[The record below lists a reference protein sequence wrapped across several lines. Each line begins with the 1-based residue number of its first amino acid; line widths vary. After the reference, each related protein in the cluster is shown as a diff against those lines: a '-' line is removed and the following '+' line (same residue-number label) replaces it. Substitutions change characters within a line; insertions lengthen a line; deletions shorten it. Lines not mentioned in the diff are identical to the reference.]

1 MKQSTLPLMVQNYAK
16 MFGVTVRIQGSTAYT
31 NGKTI
36 TIPRLDANKPN
47 VTRLALAYLA
57 HESAHIR
64 YTDFGILKKER
75 IKNDLFLFSLFNVLE
90 DSRIE
95 TLISKEYIGVYE
107 NLLLLNNY
115 FTDEWEA
122 FKKGLKS
129 IPLLNVVL
137 AYIQL
142 LAQGNFQKYKNKLED
157 SEVLY
162 EDLIKRISPATV
174 DNIKLLVEQ
183 SVTAFDSENI
193 YKSCLKIEN
202 LLMDYMN
209 ESNKQNSYN
218 YEQNFRNIFEESK
231 KAFNK
236 AKKKVSAEYLSEF
249 TKFRLACGDDDS
261 KVTPNR
267 NPAEIIQLQSNSK
280 SSSSRE
286 DLGAL
291 VDNRANRGS
300 DDFIKEVSISYG
312 LRNALRQK
320 VLAYVDFYNGFSEI
334 GRRIDPLKA
343 QRVCVGESNIF
354 KMVDQKR
361 DFSTDIA
368 ICVDVSASMLT
379 SAGLTSADGEEMSR
393 CESANRVALSLALA
407 LENIEGIDTSVTYF
421 PGSSSEYE
429 IALKFGEK
437 ASVMAPYF
445 DQKPRG
451 STPLAQCLWKVF
463 STFEDRESNR
473 KIVIVI
479 TDGMPDS
486 VSNTNKCF
494 EYAKE
499 QGIDIYGISI
509 CSEMILKLFD
519 KAVIV
524 NSHEELYKKSFYTV
538 NKLFEINKFDRRMLE
553 DVAQFKA

>member
-320 VLAYVDFYNGFSEI
+320 VLAYVDFYNGFSEV

-361 DFSTDIA
+361 DYSTDIA

-379 SAGLTSADGEEMSR
+379 SAGLTSAGGEEMSR
-393 CESANRVALSLALA
+393 CGSANRVALSLALA

-553 DVAQFKA
+553 DVA

>member
-320 VLAYVDFYNGFSEI
+320 VLAYVDFYNGFSEV

-361 DFSTDIA
+361 DYSTDIA
-368 ICVDVSASMLT
+368 ICVDVSSSMLT
-379 SAGLTSADGEEMSR
+379 SAGLTSAGGEEMSR
-393 CESANRVALSLALA
+393 CGSANRVALSLALA

-553 DVAQFKA
+553 DVA